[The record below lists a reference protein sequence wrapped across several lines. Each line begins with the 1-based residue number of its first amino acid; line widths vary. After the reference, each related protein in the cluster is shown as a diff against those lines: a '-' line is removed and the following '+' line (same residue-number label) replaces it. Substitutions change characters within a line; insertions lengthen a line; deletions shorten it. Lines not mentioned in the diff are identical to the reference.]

1 MEESFKN
8 EVDDSYYLAQDISY
22 TYEDVKAIQS
32 KPDYDPE
39 NLIKKAQTIKKLQE
53 NKHDKFANV
62 RFILD

>member
-1 MEESFKN
+1 M
-8 EVDDSYYLAQDISY
+8 
-22 TYEDVKAIQS
+22 KAIQN

-39 NLIKKAQTIKKLQE
+39 SLVKKAQTIKKLQE